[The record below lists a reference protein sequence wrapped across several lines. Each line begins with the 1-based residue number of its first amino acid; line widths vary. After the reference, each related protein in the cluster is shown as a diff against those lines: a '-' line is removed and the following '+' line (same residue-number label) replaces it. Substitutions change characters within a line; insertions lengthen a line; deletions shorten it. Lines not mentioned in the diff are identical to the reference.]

1 MKCPLFC
8 YIICL
13 VSWAAYKGPR
23 QGLCHHVTVP
33 LVPTQVSPLDL
44 HNIQLQK
51 ETVLS
56 QVAVVEISR
65 KKASRLK
72 RWDEVG

>member
-1 MKCPLFC
+1 MSPFLL
-8 YIICL
+8 YHLLSELGCL
-13 VSWAAYKGPR
+13 QGPR